1 MNVCLKIH
9 PTKSKTPNTTKA
21 VAMKKDRVWK
31 LKVMN
36 VLKKLVKITS
46 IIAIR
51 NNQDARPVKLFHGFI
66 PVNDNKVIKL

>member
-1 MNVCLKIH
+1 
-9 PTKSKTPNTTKA
+9 
-21 VAMKKDRVWK
+21 
-31 LKVMN
+31 MN

-66 PVNDNKVIKL
+66 SVDDFKVI